1 MLNIMLEKN
10 NDFIIDIE
18 KFKGPLD
25 VLVELVKENKL
36 DIMNLNLS
44 SLTKKYLAYINEN
57 LKKINIEESSAFLLM
72 ATYLIK
78 LKSKKLLSEQ
88 GNEDEKINY
97 EYERDKLVAR
107 LLEHKKYKDASEYF
121 DKKKQKR
128 SKMWQ
133 KVASEL
139 ENYLTKEK
147 YVEQLPKSIDI
158 QKLLE
163 AVKSSYDRYKI
174 FNSTKFIVQEL
185 SVDQLEKE
193 IIEYIQTK
201 KKNHFTFEEF
211 LLSVDELKISNQYIV
226 TAFLG
231 LLEMVKYGIIL
242 LEETSEQELI
252 VTVQNLNNI
261 NVLFNT
267 QK

>member
-1 MLNIMLEKN
+1 MLEKN

-128 SKMWQ
+128 SKM
-133 KVASEL
+133 
-139 ENYLTKEK
+139 
-147 YVEQLPKSIDI
+147 
-158 QKLLE
+158 
-163 AVKSSYDRYKI
+163 
-174 FNSTKFIVQEL
+174 
-185 SVDQLEKE
+185 
-193 IIEYIQTK
+193 
-201 KKNHFTFEEF
+201 
-211 LLSVDELKISNQYIV
+211 
-226 TAFLG
+226 
-231 LLEMVKYGIIL
+231 
-242 LEETSEQELI
+242 
-252 VTVQNLNNI
+252 
-261 NVLFNT
+261 
-267 QK
+267 